1 MTNSQLTDQ
10 KLTKIIE
17 SAEAV
22 ISALAGTNDDVH
34 PDDSTKMCRQWD
46 ALNDN
51 DAPPEVVLVMAKEL
65 QERRKADSELVEME
79 AHYHQLSELY
89 HAQEKRLFKIAQRI
103 KGASFDKYSH
113 SPSQA
118 IDVLEVAIFGEDE
131 ACRVAILAAA
141 PLEKSVNDVTAGKPL
156 TITLPD
162 ISSKAFWSGAG
173 KNETFHPETYRRWA
187 KEAIERACI
196 IASIDAEVR

>member
-34 PDDSTKMCRQWD
+34 PDDSTQMCRLWD

-65 QERRKADSELVEME
+65 QERRKVNSDLTMWV
-79 AHYHQLSELY
+79 
-89 HAQEKRLFKIAQRI
+89 KRL
-103 KGASFDKYSH
+103 GYSLKRAKPD
-113 SPSQA
+113 SKLP
-118 IDVLEVAIFGEDE
+118 GE
-131 ACRVAILAAA
+131 AMAYL
-141 PLEKSVNDVTAGKPL
+141 S
-156 TITLPD
+156 
-162 ISSKAFWSGAG
+162 
-173 KNETFHPETYRRWA
+173 A
-187 KEAIERACI
+187 KELISVEDILR
-196 IASIDAEVR
+196 